1 MRVQG
6 NQPIVN
12 YELLLKSEKQLDVE
26 LEESPVA
33 LIRRLTSNACS
44 RRVSSRDGMTGNFIM
59 AATPL

>member
-12 YELLLKSEKQLDVE
+12 YELLLKSEKQLDIQ

-33 LIRRLTSNACS
+33 LYRLSSDVCS

-59 AATPL
+59 AATLL